1 MIKLGD
7 FGLADKLAGA
17 DRSSDGERGRLWCG
31 TPCYLSPEEV
41 RHEAYGTPSD
51 VWALGVVAYELLTLR
66 RPFRAGRCAPPPPRM
81 PLVPAATP
89 PLPPPPL

>member
-1 MIKLGD
+1 MLHCDVKSPNVLVSSDWHGKLGD

-41 RHEAYGTPSD
+41 RHEAYGAPSD

-66 RPFRAGRCAPPPPRM
+66 RPFRAGR
-81 PLVPAATP
+81 
-89 PLPPPPL
+89 

>member
-41 RHEAYGTPSD
+41 RDEREPSWERLELC
-51 VWALGVVAYELLTLR
+51 VECRVAASV
-66 RPFRAGRCAPPPPRM
+66 AGR
-81 PLVPAATP
+81 
-89 PLPPPPL
+89 LPDWRWPDRLQPMCL

>member
-7 FGLADKLAGA
+7 FGLADTLAGA

-41 RHEAYGTPSD
+41 RHEAYGAPSD
-51 VWALGVVAYELLTLR
+51 VWALGVVAYELTLR
-66 RPFRAGRCAPPPPRM
+66 APSAPEVSAAAGDAPRPSRAPAPSHH
-81 PLVPAATP
+81 TP
-89 PLPPPPL
+89 

>member
-66 RPFRAGRCAPPPPRM
+66 RPFRAGR
-81 PLVPAATP
+81 
-89 PLPPPPL
+89 